1 VELTALWGQ
10 RDPRPSSWIWGV
22 IGKMSGNLERAREGK
37 ETERG
42 GKRKEKGG
50 KGERRS
56 LRHWL

>member
-1 VELTALWGQ
+1 
-10 RDPRPSSWIWGV
+10 
-22 IGKMSGNLERAREGK
+22 MSGNLERAREGK